1 MTKSRYIPNTFN
13 LLVVIGVALGSTAC
27 SYGMSVI
34 SSTIGQ
40 PSFYIDLGLAP
51 QGESGYARTS
61 QLIGAFNGVNSAGS
75 AIAAAFTAWSAN
87 RIGRLRSIE
96 LGALVTVIGGAL
108 CAGSVNVSMFLVA
121 RFIAGWGVGTL
132 ITVSR
137 LGVRNLTSGSYCT
150 GNSDVSGRSQ
160 YSGNSGVH
168 VQHAR
173 HHVCCWILSP
183 ELDRVWMLLCLRVR
197 IKIIFPLAFPTRFPD
212 GTCAPPSRLLPLA
225 AFLSSLAH
233 AGWAYG

>member
-1 MTKSRYIPNTFN
+1 MAKHRFIPNTFN

-40 PSFYIDLGLAP
+40 PSFYVDLGLAP
-51 QGESGYARTS
+51 QGDPGYARTS

-75 AIAAAFTAWSAN
+75 AMAAAFTAWSAN

-108 CAGSVNVSMFLVA
+108 CAGSVNVAMFLVA

-132 ITVSR
+132 ITVSKDP
-137 LGVRNLTSGSYCT
+137 G
-150 GNSDVSGRSQ
+150 
-160 YSGNSGVH
+160 
-168 VQHAR
+168 
-173 HHVCCWILSP
+173 P
-183 ELDRVWMLLCLRVR
+183 E
-197 IKIIFPLAFPTRFPD
+197 
-212 GTCAPPSRLLPLA
+212 
-225 AFLSSLAH
+225 
-233 AGWAYG
+233 